1 MPGALLVKKIRPSI
15 LLPIYMGGWSIVC
28 LGTGFMKTAQ
38 QFYASRLLM
47 GAFEGGM
54 YPALAITLT

>member
-15 LLPIYMGGWSIVC
+15 LLPIFMGGWSVTC
-28 LGTGFMKTAQ
+28 LGTGFMKTVP

-47 GAFEGGM
+47 GLFESGM